1 MRKVAAIVLVA
12 MLGLVVLAVLFS
24 VAGADRSLYFTR
36 SQRTPIRAYVGG
48 TVQQYDTLGLRV
60 GTPTGEGERV
70 ELQSF
75 SIFADD
81 SAQTPTLWVNFVSS
95 ISKTSYLK
103 LTQAFTANQVLEK
116 TWTGTWVFPKDSVIL
131 VYYNILGAT
140 PGTLDTLIAH
150 ATYRIEKP

>member
-1 MRKVAAIVLVA
+1 MRRVIAVVVLVLVMAIV
-12 MLGLVVLAVLFS
+12 AVS
-24 VAGADRSLYFTR
+24 SADRSLYFTR
-36 SQRTPIRAYVGG
+36 SQRTPLRAYVGA
-48 TVQQYDTLGLRV
+48 TPQQYDTLGFAVGIPIGAGQRV
-60 GTPTGEGERV
+60 Q
-70 ELQSF
+70 LQSF

-95 ISKTSYLK
+95 VSKTPYLK

-116 TWTGTWVFPKDSVIL
+116 TWTGAWVFPKDSVIL

-150 ATYRIEKP
+150 ATYQIDNM